1 MIKATVLGPIW
12 ATKRVENLP
21 GGALL
26 ELEEHATGKRLV
38 ALDQLGSGPGDV
50 VLVTLGSGVAA
61 HFAGKAPLDALVV
74 GVVDESTIARSGQ
87 HAEPT
92 PTNRKET
99 QNEQ

>member
-1 MIKATVLGPIW
+1 MITATVLGPIW
-12 ATKRVENLP
+12 ATKRLESLP

-26 ELEEHATGKRLV
+26 EVEEHGTGRRMV

-61 HFAGKAPLDALVV
+61 HFTGKAPLDALVV
-74 GVVDESTIARSGQ
+74 GVVDESTKARSVQ
-87 HAEPT
+87 HVEPS

>member
-1 MIKATVLGPIW
+1 MIKATVHGPIW
-12 ATKRVENLP
+12 ATKRIENLP

-26 ELEEHATGKRLV
+26 EVEEHGTGRRLV

-61 HFAGKAPLDALVV
+61 HFTGKAPLDALVV
-74 GVVDESTIARSGQ
+74 GVVDESTTACTVQR
-87 HAEPT
+87 AEPS

-99 QNEQ
+99 HNEQ